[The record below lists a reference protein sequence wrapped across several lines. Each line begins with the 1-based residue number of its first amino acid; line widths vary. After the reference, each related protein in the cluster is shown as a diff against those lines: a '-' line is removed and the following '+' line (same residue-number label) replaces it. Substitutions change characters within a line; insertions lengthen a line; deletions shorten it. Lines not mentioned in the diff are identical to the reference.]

1 MSDSPRRPLQR
12 SRSDRMVAGVCGGI
26 AAVANI
32 DPTIVRLLA
41 VLIILS
47 SMGTGLAIYLI
58 LALVM
63 PLELDRS
70 GSLPG
75 ASFDGSASLTAAS
88 DDVPA
93 ALTAASEEP
102 AFTPDEVKRWDL
114 PGTVAVA
121 PPAGNPA
128 SAAAEAFPPATQAGG

>member
-1 MSDSPRRPLQR
+1 MSDCPRRPLQR

-63 PLELDRS
+63 PLELDRA
-70 GSLPG
+70 GSLHG
-75 ASFDGSASLTAAS
+75 ASLDSSAGLTAAG
-88 DDVPA
+88 DDAPA
-93 ALTAASEEP
+93 TLTAAFEEP
-102 AFTPDEVKRWDL
+102 AFTPDEVKRWNL

-121 PPAGNPA
+121 PPAGDAA
-128 SAAAEAFPPATQAGG
+128 SAAVETFPPATQAGG